1 MFSSKNVIVLEKNT
15 NIKAKRPSKEGVFLF
30 KSIKIISQ
38 MSKKSTEWNQFQT
51 LRQKKYKKCLMSSTN
66 TAL

>member
-1 MFSSKNVIVLEKNT
+1 
-15 NIKAKRPSKEGVFLF
+15 
-30 KSIKIISQ
+30 